1 MKQNWI
7 ELTWPQR
14 IVIIIQAFLVLLFLI
29 LYLAVGRQQVI
40 EYRDEYLR
48 YRTDGAV
55 TTYSGKLN
63 GEKAVFTVTENTVEY
78 QLGDTRYGPYTVRSN
93 PTAVPSEE
101 NKPWNTT
108 STSVLVGVEVW
119 EGDTLLYRGAYHD
132 VDLGFSSTF
141 YLVDTEGEIAYGDEK
156 VGAKVET
163 GFGELHTYIDKE
175 EPGPYTILKISR
187 APGVVRRGH
196 FGMYVLGVFLCIL
209 NAISVLYADAFF
221 RWNLRF
227 RISNVEDAEPSE
239 WELFSRWIGWFVLT
253 VCALVIFILGLNYA

>member
-14 IVIIIQAFLVLLFLI
+14 IVIMIQAFLVVLFLV
-29 LYLAVGRQQVI
+29 LHLAVGRQQVI

-48 YRTDGAV
+48 CRTDGAV

-63 GEKAVFTVTENTVEY
+63 GEKAVFTVSDNTVEY
-78 QLGDTRYGPYTVRSN
+78 QLGDTFYGPYTIIPDS
-93 PTAVPSEE
+93 TAVPSEE
-101 NKPWNTT
+101 NKPWNVT
-108 STSVLVGVEVW
+108 SISSLVGVEIW

-141 YLVDTEGEIAYGDEK
+141 YLVDTEGKIAYADEK
-156 VGAKVET
+156 AGTIVET
-163 GFGELHTYIDKE
+163 GTGIVHTYVEKE

-187 APGVVRRGH
+187 APGVARRGH
-196 FGMYVLGVFLCIL
+196 FGLYVLGVFLCIL
-209 NAISVLYADAFF
+209 NAISVLYADALF

-239 WELFSRWIGWFVLT
+239 WELFSRWVGWFALT
-253 VCALVIFILGLNYA
+253 VCALVIFILGLNYT